1 LYIWGMGVSYSVE
14 LADKICEWISQGKPL
29 AELCRQDGMPNRS
42 TVYDWMNENP
52 DFDQRIARAR
62 RVGYDEIAE
71 DCIKIA
77 DDTSQDSILTEHG
90 EIPNKEWIARSKV
103 RIETRLKLLSKWS
116 PKLYGDK
123 MDVTSNGETIKAPVY
138 VVKDQEQKDELD
150 KL

>member
-1 LYIWGMGVSYSVE
+1 MERGRPSKYSDE
-14 LADKICEWISQGKPL
+14 LADAICDWISAGKPL
-29 AELCRQDGMPNRS
+29 AEFCRQDGMPDRS
-42 TVYDWMNENP
+42 TVYLWMDANP
-52 DFDQRIARAR
+52 DFNQRIARAR

-71 DCIKIA
+71 DCIRIA
-77 DDTSQDSILTEHG
+77 DDTSGDSILTEHG
-90 EIPNKEWIARSKV
+90 EIPNKEWIMRSKV